1 MMRRSKSSRARALAV
16 VFAFSVALGGAWGCR
31 TSATSNSSG
40 ASVAEGNAGALAAAR
55 GTPASAAS
63 TAASTVERLLELGRS
78 DNRVQEHLEH
88 LTRRIGPRLSG
99 SHNLQRAV
107 EWTAAQFEQLG
118 LRVDVEA
125 WGEVP
130 VGFDRGPSRG
140 GMVAPQALDFEFNTF
155 AWTAGTNGPARGR
168 ALRAPTSEAEFDAIE
183 SELGGAWVVYPP
195 AGSPQVAPEVNRKL
209 EQALKR
215 RGALGVVRGSR
226 SELLVTDGNW
236 RVAWDELP
244 TQPVVRVRSD
254 QFAALWQRLEAGEAV
269 ELEFDIDN
277 RFFKGPVAQHNV
289 IADLVGAEKPDEFVI
304 VGGHLDSWDGAEG
317 AVDNATG
324 VATTME
330 AARLLVAARA
340 RPARTIRFVLWT
352 GEEQGLHGS
361 RAYVKQHAAELER
374 VSAVLNHD
382 GGTNYLAG
390 LRGTHAMEAQLRE
403 ACAPL
408 FGLDPE
414 LPFEIESTL
423 DFEARSSSD
432 HWPYV
437 ELGVPGFFWRQAGRS
452 NYTRHHHT
460 QHDTFDAVIPE
471 YQRHS
476 AMVAAIAALGI
487 ANLPELLDR
496 SFVKPIAPRRMGVQL
511 EGVTVSVVS
520 RGGKAA
526 SAGWRNGDRILAI
539 DGVEVSSRDE
549 VSEQLQMGGPRKR
562 VVLARGDGRVES
574 VLDYSDDPDEPE
586 RAARRAARERSTK

>member
-1 MMRRSKSSRARALAV
+1 MTRHSKSSRARALALV
-16 VFAFSVALGGAWGCR
+16 LAFSVALGGAWGCR
-31 TSATSNSSG
+31 TSAPPRTG
-40 ASVAEGNAGALAAAR
+40 AASLVTADPSAAAVAR
-55 GTPASAAS
+55 DTTTGAA
-63 TAASTVERLLELGRS
+63 ADTVERLIELGRS

-107 EWTAAQFEQLG
+107 EWTAAEFERLG
-118 LRVDVEA
+118 LRVHVEE
-125 WGEVP
+125 WGEVA

-140 GMVAPQALDFEFNTF
+140 GMVAPERIDFEFNTF

-168 ALRAPTSEAEFDAIE
+168 ALRAPTSEGELEALE
-183 SELGGAWVVYPP
+183 SEFGGAWLVYPP
-195 AGSPQVAPEVNRKL
+195 AGSPQTPAAVNRKL

-215 RGALGVVRGSR
+215 RGALGVVRGAR
-226 SELLVTDGNW
+226 TELLVTDGNW
-236 RVAWDELP
+236 RVAWDDLP

-277 RFFKGPVAQHNV
+277 RFFEGPVAQHNV
-289 IADLVGAEKPDEFVI
+289 VADLVGAEKPDEFVI

-361 RAYVKQHAAELER
+361 RAYVKQHAAELDR

-390 LRGTHAMEAQLRE
+390 LRGTRAMEAQLRE

-414 LPFEIESTL
+414 MPFEIESTP

-452 NYTRHHHT
+452 NYTHHHHT
-460 QHDTFDAVIPE
+460 QHDTFEAAIPE

-476 AMVAAIAALGI
+476 ALVAAIAALGI
-487 ANLPELLDR
+487 ADLPQLLDR

-511 EGVTVSVVS
+511 DGVTVSVVS

-526 SAGWRNGDRILAI
+526 SAGWRGGDRIVAI
-539 DGVEVSSRDE
+539 DGVEVSSRE
-549 VSEQLQMGGPRKR
+549 AVTEQLQAGGPRKL
-562 VVLARGDGRVES
+562 VVLARGDERIES
-574 VLDYSDDPDEPE
+574 VLDYSGDPDEAE
-586 RAARRAARERSTK
+586 RAARRAARERSAK